1 MISKAVTKYIKISPR
16 KAMLVTRPLKGISVP
31 KAYALLANINKKA
44 ARFINM
50 TLRSAVAN
58 ARKKDQRVEE
68 SNLYISRITADSG
81 PMLKRYRAGSMGRA
95 FMIRKRTCHLI
106 VQLDAKE
113 EPNAEA
119 ALVKKAAMAKAAR
132 PEAAKTK
139 EIKKPR
145 AAKAAAVNKKR

>member
-16 KAMLVTRPLKGISVP
+16 KAMLVTRPLKGMSVP

-95 FMIRKRTCHLI
+95 FMIRKRTCHLS
-106 VQLDAKE
+106 VQLDVKE
-113 EPNAEA
+113 KPNAEA
-119 ALVKKAAMAKAAR
+119 ASAKKAAMAKAAQ
-132 PEAAKTK
+132 PKAAKTK
-139 EIKKPR
+139 EIKKPH